1 MAKFDGIRM
10 ADLVEVQDPDKDG
23 GITLVFKEDKFLHV
37 KVVDGKIVTESVPE
51 LLALKR
57 FRKLKNYFLLWK
69 RLNGAWSFF
78 TYFLYSFISKHFL
91 VFYKV
96 AC

>member
-51 LLALKR
+51 LTSVEETLKIE
-57 FRKLKNYFLLWK
+57 KLSPPVGMTESSPVFLHVP
-69 RLNGAWSFF
+69 S
-78 TYFLYSFISKHFL
+78 
-91 VFYKV
+91 V
-96 AC
+96 

>member
-23 GITLVFKEDKFLHV
+23 GITLVFKEDKLLLV

-51 LLALKR
+51 
-57 FRKLKNYFLLWK
+57 
-69 RLNGAWSFF
+69 
-78 TYFLYSFISKHFL
+78 
-91 VFYKV
+91 
-96 AC
+96 

>member
-10 ADLVEVQDPDKDG
+10 ADLDEVQDPDKDG

-51 LLALKR
+51 
-57 FRKLKNYFLLWK
+57 
-69 RLNGAWSFF
+69 
-78 TYFLYSFISKHFL
+78 
-91 VFYKV
+91 
-96 AC
+96 

>member
-23 GITLVFKEDKFLHV
+23 GITHVFKEDKLLHV

-51 LLALKR
+51 
-57 FRKLKNYFLLWK
+57 
-69 RLNGAWSFF
+69 
-78 TYFLYSFISKHFL
+78 
-91 VFYKV
+91 
-96 AC
+96 

>member
-23 GITLVFKEDKFLHV
+23 GITLIFKEDKLLRV

-51 LLALKR
+51 
-57 FRKLKNYFLLWK
+57 
-69 RLNGAWSFF
+69 
-78 TYFLYSFISKHFL
+78 
-91 VFYKV
+91 
-96 AC
+96 